1 MVAETGFGLVKK
13 VTIIIQLLYF
23 WILLLAIEGGAAF
36 CLAFRYFRTSVPIRA
51 AFYEK
56 MTLSI
61 MVVATI
67 VTVLELYIFRHVL
80 LETVYVPS
88 VEQAQWVFIASYFP
102 LILLASFTHMKYL
115 ILMRSKDSMTRQ
127 LRS

>member
-1 MVAETGFGLVKK
+1 MP
-13 VTIIIQLLYF
+13 IIIQLLYF
-23 WILLLAIEGGAAF
+23 WVLLLAIEGGVAF
-36 CLAFRYFRTSVPIRA
+36 YIAFRYFRTSVPIRA

-56 MTLSI
+56 ITLSV

-67 VTVLELYIFRHVL
+67 VTVLELYIFRHAIT
-80 LETVYVPS
+80 ETVYVPS

-102 LILLASFTHMKYL
+102 LILLASLTHMKYL
-115 ILMRSKDSMTRQ
+115 ILMRSKDSKTRQ